1 MILFV
6 KVLFSLPPF
15 LPFSYLLLMK
25 LFLFFLFVKYKTKQF
40 IAVQIK
46 SEYTVHFKYLNW
58 VWWLHAWTP
67 WTWKTE
73 AGPWIQ
79 GQVKPVRD
87 PVLKYINKIIFQQ
100 VVMVQACNPGAL
112 EAEARKGVERCSTT
126 QPTPP
131 FQVSSLVY

>member
-58 VWWLHAWTP
+58 V
-67 WTWKTE
+67 
-73 AGPWIQ
+73 
-79 GQVKPVRD
+79 
-87 PVLKYINKIIFQQ
+87 
-100 VVMVQACNPGAL
+100 
-112 EAEARKGVERCSTT
+112 
-126 QPTPP
+126 
-131 FQVSSLVY
+131 